1 MRKFTLLLSGIIF
14 AASTVFANSPT
25 QRLAL
30 PALEKT
36 SAEKAVK
43 PANAT
48 NLSMKRAATPARIKK
63 AAASTG
69 FDMPIITEAPAGE
82 TKMYKKSAAG
92 YFVYFMWIASYE
104 DTFSSEI
111 VFTDNNEVYIKDIF
125 ANLPVG
131 SYVKGT
137 VSDGVITVDLPQCI
151 MYDEEYEDGYKIAAV
166 KYYEDE
172 ETATYLPDEDVDKI
186 TFTIDADGSI
196 TMDENITLGL
206 LYTSDDYWAGYAD
219 LYQSYEVF
227 DGKPVEKPESVSTE
241 KWALSTPDGNGHFV
255 NVGID
260 GNDMYIGGLSES
272 MPDGWIKGTISG
284 DKVTFENDQ
293 YIGIANSHF
302 TYFFAGARVFDEEY
316 QDYYYALSDKPAVLN
331 YDAEGKKLTSPEGL
345 TLLVNGSET
354 KVYYLNAFDEPTIK
368 YQGAMKPATP
378 ANPHSLITNG
388 YEPDYGGQF
397 YFILPMVDTEGNLL
411 DLDNYYYNI
420 YFDNELFTFYADEY
434 EKFEALGIEE
444 ITNIPYNFTEDWDFY
459 INGAEHTIYY
469 YVDGFETIGVQAVY
483 TIDGVTNKS
492 DLVNFNLETGNT
504 NIVKPAALET
514 IESAKEVSATVYYDL
529 TGRKVDNPS
538 NGLFI
543 KKTIYS
549 DGTVKT
555 VKRAV
560 K

>member
-14 AASTVFANSPT
+14 AASSVFANTPT
-25 QRLAL
+25 QRLAF

-69 FDMPIITEAPAGE
+69 LDMPIITEAPAGE
-82 TKMYKKSAAG
+82 TKMYKKSSAG
-92 YFVYFMWIASYE
+92 YFVYIMWIASYE

-111 VFTDNNEVYIKDIF
+111 VFTDNNEVYFK
-125 ANLPVG
+125 NLISNAPVG

-151 MYDEEYEDGYKIAAV
+151 LYDEEFEDGYKIAAV

-172 ETATYLPDEDVDKI
+172 ETATFLPDEDVDKI
-186 TFTIDADGSI
+186 TFTIGADGSI

-302 TYFFAGARVFDEEY
+302 TYFFAGASVFDEEY
-316 QDYYYALSDKPAVLN
+316 QDYYYTLSDKPAVLN
-331 YDAEGKKLTSPEGL
+331 YDTEGKKLTSPEGL
-345 TLLVNGSET
+345 TLLVNGSQT
-354 KVYYLNAFDEPTIK
+354 KVYYLDAFDEPTIK

-378 ANPHSLITNG
+378 ANPHSLLTEG
-388 YEPDYGGQF
+388 YEPKYGGEF
-397 YFILPMVDTEGNLL
+397 NFILPMVDTEGNLL

-434 EKFEALGIEE
+434 EEFEALGIEE
-444 ITNIPYNFTEDWDFY
+444 ITNIPYNFADDWDFY
-459 INGAEHTIYY
+459 VKGSQHTLYY
-469 YVDGFETIGVQAVY
+469 FVDGFETIGVQAVY

-492 DLVNFNLETGNT
+492 DLVNFNMETGET

-514 IESAKEVSATVYYDL
+514 IEGAKEVSATVYYDL
-529 TGRKVDNPS
+529 TGRKVDTPS

-543 KKTIYS
+543 KKTTYS